1 MTEDVHDSNCAPST
15 NEKCDVA
22 GQPNIPLSSANTLM
36 RLCILPSGEIGQG
49 GRWVWEGGEAP
60 CLAAWCVTVG
70 NTEAA
75 VRHSVG
81 ASLTYADICCVV
93 LVAASVSLSM
103 WPRCHVGVAVV
114 EQGV

>member
-1 MTEDVHDSNCAPST
+1 MVQTEHPHSFCRSVMIFVYALVASGLSLTSATQLVKPYFTPS
-15 NEKCDVA
+15 C
-22 GQPNIPLSSANTLM
+22 TL
-36 RLCILPSGEIGQG
+36 GQG
-49 GRWVWEGGEAP
+49 GRCVWEGGEAP

-70 NTEAA
+70 NAEAA

-81 ASLTYADICCVV
+81 ASLTYADICCIVF
-93 LVAASVSLSM
+93 VAASVSLSM